1 MYETG
6 GDLCPVKSYQ
16 LYLMKLHPLQPRLF
30 QQPRRKATP
39 DSPMW
44 YGKAPI
50 GEKALQQ
57 MMANISG
64 IYPWLI
70 ITLSH
75 KSLSINFLWIRF
87 PCLIFGGF
95 NRKWFHSDCH
105 PMYEMATA
113 NERSVKRN
121 HLCPSATQEHSRK
134 TKFWLVLWGALTS
147 LIHFDWLSNTVF
159 SLVHALGGARLYYTV
174 YYTSTVS
181 YLAKRDNSQMPTKPM
196 SSVQCP
202 HLYFRSQLCLNFD

>member
-1 MYETG
+1 MAHMIWPIWYSPYDIKLDDNFQFQVRMYETG

-75 KSLSINFLWIRF
+75 KSLSINFLWIRLYVLSLVGLTGNDF
-87 PCLIFGGF
+87 KRLPSNVWDG
-95 NRKWFHSDCH
+95 NN
-105 PMYEMATA
+105 Y
-113 NERSVKRN
+113 ERSVKRN

-134 TKFWLVLWGALTS
+134 TN
-147 LIHFDWLSNTVF
+147 FDWF
-159 SLVHALGGARLYYTV
+159 FEGR
-174 YYTSTVS
+174 
-181 YLAKRDNSQMPTKPM
+181 
-196 SSVQCP
+196 
-202 HLYFRSQLCLNFD
+202 

>member
-64 IYPWLI
+64 IYCIQWLI
-70 ITLSH
+70 ITSH
-75 KSLSINFLWIRF
+75 TNGCKNHCGDHVPLLFGAMI
-87 PCLIFGGF
+87 CLAHCSWGLD
-95 NRKWFHSDCH
+95 WFHQLRFTFRRWTISPSPESSQPIVQCIVSSIIFLISNDHSHFH
-105 PMYEMATA
+105 PFSS
-113 NERSVKRN
+113 NQFDFI
-121 HLCPSATQEHSRK
+121 LATQCQHVCIRVNSSNVELYN
-134 TKFWLVLWGALTS
+134 WTS
-147 LIHFDWLSNTVF
+147 I
-159 SLVHALGGARLYYTV
+159 
-174 YYTSTVS
+174 
-181 YLAKRDNSQMPTKPM
+181 
-196 SSVQCP
+196 
-202 HLYFRSQLCLNFD
+202 

>member
-64 IYPWLI
+64 IYETDHLNTTKN
-70 ITLSH
+70 ITNAL
-75 KSLSINFLWIRF
+75 FL
-87 PCLIFGGF
+87 G
-95 NRKWFHSDCH
+95 
-105 PMYEMATA
+105 
-113 NERSVKRN
+113 
-121 HLCPSATQEHSRK
+121 EHQ
-134 TKFWLVLWGALTS
+134 THW
-147 LIHFDWLSNTVF
+147 
-159 SLVHALGGARLYYTV
+159 
-174 YYTSTVS
+174 
-181 YLAKRDNSQMPTKPM
+181 
-196 SSVQCP
+196 
-202 HLYFRSQLCLNFD
+202 LYFNSYCNTIEFLAIKIQLKIINLNELAIYVEGSI

>member
-70 ITLSH
+70 ITITQITKH
-75 KSLSINFLWIRF
+75 IFLWIR
-87 PCLIFGGF
+87 LYI
-95 NRKWFHSDCH
+95 
-105 PMYEMATA
+105 
-113 NERSVKRN
+113 
-121 HLCPSATQEHSRK
+121 L
-134 TKFWLVLWGALTS
+134 
-147 LIHFDWLSNTVF
+147 
-159 SLVHALGGARLYYTV
+159 SLVGLTGNDHQDCYPMRTMVTIMNVRLSAIINVHQHLKNIVVKQILIGSLRGVHIIDSIWLAVLNGFLVGSRSWGRAINVLHGVLHQYIPM
-174 YYTSTVS
+174 S
-181 YLAKRDNSQMPTKPM
+181 YLASRDNSLTP
-196 SSVQCP
+196 S
-202 HLYFRSQLCLNFD
+202 

>member
-1 MYETG
+1 MQNCPKLDGNFKFQVRMYETG

-64 IYPWLI
+64 IYP
-70 ITLSH
+70 
-75 KSLSINFLWIRF
+75 
-87 PCLIFGGF
+87 
-95 NRKWFHSDCH
+95 
-105 PMYEMATA
+105 
-113 NERSVKRN
+113 
-121 HLCPSATQEHSRK
+121 
-134 TKFWLVLWGALTS
+134 
-147 LIHFDWLSNTVF
+147 
-159 SLVHALGGARLYYTV
+159 
-174 YYTSTVS
+174 
-181 YLAKRDNSQMPTKPM
+181 
-196 SSVQCP
+196 
-202 HLYFRSQLCLNFD
+202 

>member
-64 IYPWLI
+64 IYETDHLN
-70 ITLSH
+70 TRNQNSLSH
-75 KSLSINFLWIRF
+75 TGENQNIRRFLTF
-87 PCLIFGGF
+87 L
-95 NRKWFHSDCH
+95 
-105 PMYEMATA
+105 
-113 NERSVKRN
+113 
-121 HLCPSATQEHSRK
+121 
-134 TKFWLVLWGALTS
+134 
-147 LIHFDWLSNTVF
+147 
-159 SLVHALGGARLYYTV
+159 
-174 YYTSTVS
+174 
-181 YLAKRDNSQMPTKPM
+181 
-196 SSVQCP
+196 
-202 HLYFRSQLCLNFD
+202 

>member
-64 IYPWLI
+64 IFDHHHQNHH
-70 ITLSH
+70 SH
-75 KSLSINFLWIRF
+75 HKH
-87 PCLIFGGF
+87 LIFVG
-95 NRKWFHSDCH
+95 N
-105 PMYEMATA
+105 
-113 NERSVKRN
+113 
-121 HLCPSATQEHSRK
+121 
-134 TKFWLVLWGALTS
+134 TS
-147 LIHFDWLSNTVF
+147 MNVF
-159 SLVHALGGARLYYTV
+159 KKKSIDSFLKIDLG
-174 YYTSTVS
+174 S
-181 YLAKRDNSQMPTKPM
+181 
-196 SSVQCP
+196 
-202 HLYFRSQLCLNFD
+202 

>member
-64 IYPWLI
+64 FYPLTKLTKHI
-70 ITLSH
+70 IPYDIVGNSSSNSRDVVFRLDRKPGDQCSH
-75 KSLSINFLWIRF
+75 FSLLFSLFRK
-87 PCLIFGGF
+87 
-95 NRKWFHSDCH
+95 NRKRFCA
-105 PMYEMATA
+105 PGGGV
-113 NERSVKRN
+113 R
-121 HLCPSATQEHSRK
+121 
-134 TKFWLVLWGALTS
+134 
-147 LIHFDWLSNTVF
+147 VF
-159 SLVHALGGARLYYTV
+159 G
-174 YYTSTVS
+174 
-181 YLAKRDNSQMPTKPM
+181 KK
-196 SSVQCP
+196 
-202 HLYFRSQLCLNFD
+202 